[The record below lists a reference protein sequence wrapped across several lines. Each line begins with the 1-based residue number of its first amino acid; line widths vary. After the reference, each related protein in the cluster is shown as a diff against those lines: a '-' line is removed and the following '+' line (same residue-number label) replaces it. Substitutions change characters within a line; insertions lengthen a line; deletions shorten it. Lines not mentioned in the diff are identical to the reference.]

1 MRMEIGSIVRTGL
14 FAVLILIK
22 GTLCLSVLFSAIGS
36 LRKIPIFNSLIIF
49 LRTFKSQIL
58 GLDGK
63 SEMKTTSRKKIRW
76 IFSPLLQSHLS
87 YSVSFSTKPLAGL
100 YQHRLTACKL
110 ECDLAFYY
118 NWSL

>member
-1 MRMEIGSIVRTGL
+1 MRMEIGSTVRTDL

-36 LRKIPIFNSLIIF
+36 LRKIPIFNSLIKF

-63 SEMKTTSRKKIRW
+63 SEMKATSRKKKIGW
-76 IFSPLLQSHLS
+76 IFSPHLQSHLS

-100 YQHRLTACKL
+100 YQHRLIA
-110 ECDLAFYY
+110 
-118 NWSL
+118 